1 MSINEHESAMSI
13 LLGFTKIFKQV
24 SEFINME
31 STKRMRIVFSYTN
44 LMQNWFRHKPG
55 ELMYKKKAIHRQGN
69 KRAKIN

>member
-1 MSINEHESAMSI
+1 
-13 LLGFTKIFKQV
+13 
-24 SEFINME
+24 ME